1 MFSTSNTKSSF
12 TPVTVGTM
20 SLGTKNGS
28 PKINYFS
35 PSPPASPSL
44 KTPDYP
50 NQQNTKNNNQ
60 NISKQENMKVIDF
73 INTIKSNIESK
84 NLEIFDYYWYLKDI
98 YILCIYNNVT
108 PMAIYIQNDFEFED
122 VILSSKENP
131 DDLYIIDLIDL
142 VNENVFEK
150 SQDGISV
157 KLNDT
162 RLFYNYINKIEPES
176 EEIRHSIVPLITLN
190 ELDHLPELNIEKKYE
205 NILNITL
212 KSTTN
217 DLEKIN
223 LILQDSLNVNNFRVF
238 TNELF
243 GNIQQIINKIIHLKK
258 SKKTIMDNIEYYKV
272 NKISVPQND
281 IESLFVINNKLITYY
296 AYYEKYLSYIVYSN
310 KIYKLLSDSHKFF
323 DLMNKNLLS

>member
-1 MFSTSNTKSSF
+1 MYSTTNTKTSY

-44 KTPDYP
+44 KVSDYP
-50 NQQNTKNNNQ
+50 NQQNNKNASLNAPKQ
-60 NISKQENMKVIDF
+60 NENMRITDF
-73 INTIKSNIESK
+73 INSIKANIESK
-84 NLEIFDYYWYLKDI
+84 NLEIFDYYWFLKDI

-122 VILSSKENP
+122 IILNLKENP
-131 DDLYIIDLIDL
+131 DDIYIVDLIDL

-150 SQDGISV
+150 SHDGICI
-157 KLNDT
+157 KLNDIRT
-162 RLFYNYINKIEPES
+162 FYKYVNKIDN
-176 EEIRHSIVPLITLN
+176 EEIRHSIIPLITLS
-190 ELDHLPELNIEKKYE
+190 ELDQLPELHIERKYE
-205 NILNITL
+205 NILNTTL

-223 LILQDSLNVNNFRVF
+223 LLLQESLNVNNFRVF

-243 GNIQQIINKIIHLKK
+243 GNIQQIINKIISLKK

-281 IESLFVINNKLITYY
+281 IENLFIINSKLINYY

-323 DLMNKNLLS
+323 ELMNKNLLS

>member
-1 MFSTSNTKSSF
+1 MFSTTNTKTSY

-44 KTPDYP
+44 KVSDYP
-50 NQQNTKNNNQ
+50 NQQNPKNPTLNTPKQ
-60 NISKQENMKVIDF
+60 NENMRITDF
-73 INTIKSNIESK
+73 INSIKANIESK
-84 NLEIFDYYWYLKDI
+84 NLEIFDYYWFLKDV

-122 VILSSKENP
+122 IILNLKENP
-131 DDLYIIDLIDL
+131 DDIYIVDLIDL

-150 SQDGISV
+150 SHDGICV
-157 KLNDT
+157 KLNDVRT
-162 RLFYNYINKIEPES
+162 FYKYVNKIDN
-176 EEIRHSIVPLITLN
+176 EEIRHSIIPLITLN
-190 ELDHLPELNIEKKYE
+190 ELDQLPELHIEKKYE
-205 NILNITL
+205 NILNVTL

-223 LILQDSLNVNNFRVF
+223 LLLQESLNVNNFRVF

-243 GNIQQIINKIIHLKK
+243 GNIQQIINKIISLKK
-258 SKKTIMDNIEYYKV
+258 SKKNIMDNIEYYKV

-281 IESLFVINNKLITYY
+281 IENLFIINSKLINYY

-310 KIYKLLSDSHKFF
+310 KIYKLLSDSHKYFE
-323 DLMNKNLLS
+323 LMNKNLLS

>member
-1 MFSTSNTKSSF
+1 MFSTTNTKTSY

-44 KTPDYP
+44 KVSDYP
-50 NQQNTKNNNQ
+50 NQQNNKNASLNAPKQ
-60 NISKQENMKVIDF
+60 NENMRITDF
-73 INTIKSNIESK
+73 INSIKANIESK
-84 NLEIFDYYWYLKDI
+84 NLEIFDYYWFLKDI

-122 VILSSKENP
+122 IILNLKENP
-131 DDLYIIDLIDL
+131 DDIYIVDLIDL

-150 SQDGISV
+150 SHDGICI
-157 KLNDT
+157 KLNDIRT
-162 RLFYNYINKIEPES
+162 FYKYVNKIDN
-176 EEIRHSIVPLITLN
+176 EEIRHSIIPLITLS
-190 ELDHLPELNIEKKYE
+190 ELDQLPELHIERKYE
-205 NILNITL
+205 NILNTTL

-223 LILQDSLNVNNFRVF
+223 LLLQESLNVNNFRVF

-243 GNIQQIINKIIHLKK
+243 GNIQQIINKIISLKK

-281 IESLFVINNKLITYY
+281 IENLFIINSKLINYY

-323 DLMNKNLLS
+323 ELMNKNLLS

>member
-1 MFSTSNTKSSF
+1 MFSTTNTKTSY

-44 KTPDYP
+44 KVSDYP
-50 NQQNTKNNNQ
+50 NQQNPKNSTLNAPQ
-60 NISKQENMKVIDF
+60 NETMRITDF
-73 INTIKSNIESK
+73 INSIKANIESK
-84 NLEIFDYYWYLKDI
+84 NLEIFDYYWFLKDV

-122 VILSSKENP
+122 IILNLKENP
-131 DDLYIIDLIDL
+131 DDIYIVDLIDL

-150 SQDGISV
+150 SHDGICV
-157 KLNDT
+157 KLSDVRT
-162 RLFYNYINKIEPES
+162 FYKYVNKIDN
-176 EEIRHSIVPLITLN
+176 EEIRHSIIPLITLN
-190 ELDHLPELNIEKKYE
+190 ELDQLPELHIEKKYE
-205 NILNITL
+205 NILNVTL

-223 LILQDSLNVNNFRVF
+223 LLLQESLNVNNFRVF

-243 GNIQQIINKIIHLKK
+243 GNIQQIINKIISLKK
-258 SKKTIMDNIEYYKV
+258 SKKNIMDNIEYYKV

-281 IESLFVINNKLITYY
+281 IENLFIINSKLINYY

-310 KIYKLLSDSHKFF
+310 KIYKLLSDSHKYFE
-323 DLMNKNLLS
+323 LMNKNLLS

>member
-1 MFSTSNTKSSF
+1 MFSTTNTKTSY

-20 SLGTKNGS
+20 SLSTKNGS

-44 KTPDYP
+44 KVSDYP
-50 NQQNTKNNNQ
+50 NQQNNKNASLNAPKQ
-60 NISKQENMKVIDF
+60 NENMRITDF
-73 INTIKSNIESK
+73 INSIKSNIESK
-84 NLEIFDYYWYLKDI
+84 NLEIFDYYWFLKDI

-122 VILSSKENP
+122 IILDLKENP
-131 DDLYIIDLIDL
+131 DDIYIVDLIDL

-150 SQDGISV
+150 SHDGICV
-157 KLNDT
+157 KLNDIRT
-162 RLFYNYINKIEPES
+162 FYKYVNKIDN
-176 EEIRHSIVPLITLN
+176 EEIRHSIIPLITLN
-190 ELDHLPELNIEKKYE
+190 ELDQLPELHIERKYE
-205 NILNITL
+205 NILNTTL

-223 LILQDSLNVNNFRVF
+223 LLLQESLNVNNFRVF

-243 GNIQQIINKIIHLKK
+243 GNIQQIINKIISLKK

-281 IESLFVINNKLITYY
+281 IENLFIINSKLINYY

-323 DLMNKNLLS
+323 ELMNKNLLS